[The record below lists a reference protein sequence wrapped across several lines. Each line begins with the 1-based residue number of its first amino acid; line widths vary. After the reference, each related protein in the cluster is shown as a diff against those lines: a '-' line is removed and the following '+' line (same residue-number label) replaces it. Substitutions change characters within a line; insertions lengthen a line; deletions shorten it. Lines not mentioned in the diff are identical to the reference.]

1 MFLKYR
7 NIMALIAVLFAFSTC
22 IEQTRSAIVW
32 NNGRFE
38 TPLRDLD
45 GILEEG
51 KLRVVVDY
59 NLTNYFVYR
68 GRPMGFKYEILKK
81 LANDMD
87 LRLELVVSNDLEE
100 TLIGLESG
108 RFDLAAKNLTI
119 THERSQRVDFTLP
132 IGQTRQMLVQLRESP
147 GSQHHF
153 IRNQLD
159 LAGQTVVVQKG
170 SSFADRLHNIQDE
183 IGSLISIR
191 EDSIMGVEQLVTQV
205 AEGTIGYTVCDENV
219 ALLYMHNYPQIDANV
234 PLSFHQN
241 IAWAVRKDTHR
252 LKAFLDDWL
261 INFAASGE
269 LARLEQKYFAG
280 QRGLQ
285 RATSEWH
292 SNVDGRISGY
302 DELIQTTSRHYG
314 LDWRL
319 VASVVFQESQFDA
332 EAVSWAG
339 ATGLMQLM
347 PETAET
353 MGVSDIYDP
362 AENIRGGIKLLAWL
376 DAQFAKEISNSDER
390 TKFVLAA
397 YNVGLGHVRD
407 AQRLAEKFGRD
418 PLKWKDN
425 VDFYLLNKSV
435 PIYYNDPVV
444 RWGYARGREPY
455 EFVNSVLSHFGHY
468 ANLLPE

>member
-1 MFLKYR
+1 
-7 NIMALIAVLFAFSTC
+7 MALIAVLFAFSTC

-32 NNGRFE
+32 NNGRFA

-81 LANDMD
+81 LADDMN
-87 LRLELVVSNDLEE
+87 LRLEIVVSNDLEE
-100 TLIGLESG
+100 TLIGLETG

-132 IGQTRQMLVQLRESP
+132 IGQTRQMLVQQMETI
-147 GSQHHF
+147 GSDRKF
-153 IRNQLD
+153 VRNQLD
-159 LAGQTVVVQKG
+159 LAGRTVTVQKG
-170 SSFADRLHNIQDE
+170 SAFAGRLHNIQEE
-183 IGSLISIR
+183 IGGDLLVR
-191 EDSIMGVEQLVTQV
+191 EDSIMGVEQLVSLV
-205 AEGTIGYTVCDENV
+205 ALGEVEYTVCDENL
-219 ALLYMHNYPQIDANV
+219 AMLYMHNYPQIDATV

-241 IAWAVRKDTHR
+241 IAWAVRKDAHR
-252 LKAFLDDWL
+252 FKSFLDTWL
-261 INFAASGE
+261 SDFAQSGE

-285 RATSEWH
+285 RAKSEWH
-292 SNVDGRISGY
+292 SNVEGRISGY
-302 DELIQTTSRHYG
+302 DEIIQSIARQYG
-314 LDWRL
+314 IDWRL

-332 EAVSWAG
+332 EAVSWMG

-353 MGVSDIYDP
+353 LGVSDIYDP
-362 AENIRGGIKLLAWL
+362 VENIRGGIKLLAWL
-376 DAQFAKEISNSDER
+376 DGQFADEIANRDER
-390 TKFVLAA
+390 MKFVLAS

-418 PLKWKDN
+418 PYKWNHN
-425 VDFYLLNKSV
+425 VDYYLLNKSL
-435 PIYYNDPVV
+435 PLYYKDPVV
-444 RWGYARGREPY
+444 RWGYARGSEPY

-468 ANLLPE
+468 ANLIPE